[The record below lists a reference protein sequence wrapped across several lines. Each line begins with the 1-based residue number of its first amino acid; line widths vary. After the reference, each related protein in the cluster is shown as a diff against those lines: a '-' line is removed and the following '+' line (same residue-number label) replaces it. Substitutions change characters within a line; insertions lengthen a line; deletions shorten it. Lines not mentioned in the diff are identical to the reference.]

1 MISMFLS
8 DKNASIRKTKMNLI
22 NSNTI
27 SQEQRINISDTKIRD
42 LEKENIC
49 HKENIKVEVTQIT

>member
-49 HKENIKVEVTQIT
+49 HEENIKVEVTQIT